1 MPTPLRNDFDAFL
14 FASIGEDSS
23 GIPVS
28 LLTVLARL
36 DIDPWEEAAS
46 LAQLPIDAARER
58 LAFLLATMP
67 NGREPDESV
76 TIATRLVALLHQA
89 PASQVRSTETP
100 VLRAVAAQPGRIR
113 PQIYLL
119 IALVIMLV
127 WQWAVA
133 SRQPRFPADDT
144 YASEQT

>member
-14 FASIGEDSS
+14 FASTGEDTS

-46 LAQLPIDAARER
+46 LAQLPIDSARER

-67 NGREPDESV
+67 NGREPGESV

-89 PASQVRSTETP
+89 PAPRVPSTEPP
-100 VLRAVAAQPGRIR
+100 VLRAVAAQPRRIR

-119 IALVIMLV
+119 IALIIMLV

-133 SRQPRFPADDT
+133 SRQPRSPADDT
-144 YASEQT
+144 YATEQT